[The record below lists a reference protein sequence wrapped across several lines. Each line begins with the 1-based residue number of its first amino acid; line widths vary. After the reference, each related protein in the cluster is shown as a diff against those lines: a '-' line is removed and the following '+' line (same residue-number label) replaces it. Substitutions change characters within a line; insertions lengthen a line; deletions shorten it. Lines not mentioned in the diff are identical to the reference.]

1 MHSAREGTPAQSQA
15 APGHQRIDRE
25 VVRRMIDTCEIAVAY
40 QPIVSLADR
49 RVWGCEALLR
59 GRTDALGAIP
69 PTVLVESAAE
79 AHLLDAVT
87 REVMSQALGVA
98 EQLRAGRGEPVTMT
112 LNLESD
118 QFRPDSDLLA
128 WLVEH
133 VDALGVPVVLELSE
147 RQPMPWSDDHDR
159 VADELA
165 SHGIGVGLDDI
176 GAGQS
181 RLTLLGHRQWD
192 LIKLDR
198 GLLLEDHRGRGP
210 VVLCHAAAI
219 LDEYGVVGSLLE
231 GIETAEQEALAVGLG
246 IRYGQG
252 NGFGAA
258 MPATEILALVDAGTV
273 MPPIGQVPQDR
284 RR

>member
-1 MHSAREGTPAQSQA
+1 MHSAREGAPAPSQT
-15 APGHQRIDRE
+15 APADQHIDRE
-25 VVRRMIDTCEIAVAY
+25 VVRRMIDTAEIAVAY

-49 RVWGCEALLR
+49 TVWGCEALLR
-59 GRTDALGAIP
+59 GRTDAHGAIP
-69 PTVLVESAAE
+69 PTVLVESAAA

-87 REVMSQALGVA
+87 REVMAQALGVA
-98 EQLRAGRGEPVTMT
+98 DQLRAARGEPVTMT

-118 QFRPDSDLLA
+118 QFRSDSDLLA

-133 VDALGVPVVLELSE
+133 VDTLGVPVVLELSE
-147 RQPMPWSDDHDR
+147 RQPMPWSAEHDR
-159 VADELA
+159 LTDELA

-192 LIKLDR
+192 LVKLDR
-198 GLLLEDHRGRGP
+198 GLLLEDHRGLGP
-210 VVLCHAAAI
+210 VVLRHAAAI
-219 LDEYGVVGSLLE
+219 LDEYGVLGSLLE
-231 GIETAEQEALAVGLG
+231 GIETADQETLAVELG
-246 IRYGQG
+246 IRFGQG

-258 MPATEILALVDAGTV
+258 MSAEELVALADANLTA
-273 MPPIGQVPQDR
+273 PPVRQAHHDR